1 MTKTLKLLCVAVM
14 VVALMV
20 PGAAM
25 AKTFKIGVS
34 VIVSHPALDA
44 DQKGFEQALKDNG
57 IKAKYDY
64 QNAQG
69 DMSNAQA
76 IARKFK
82 GDNLDLV
89 HCIATPTSQAMVK
102 VITRTPVVYSSVT
115 DPVDAGLVKTMGP
128 AGGNVTGVSDAWPY
142 DRQVKLHHDM
152 VPSAK
157 RWGTIYNAGDAN
169 SVKSITWARAAMKKY
184 GLEYNEVTVSTSAEV
199 HMAAQSLANRVDAV
213 FIISDNTVV
222 SAFESLVKVCNDK
235 NIPLFG
241 GGVESVPRGS
251 IAALGF
257 DYFQVGYTAGLK
269 AVDILKGGKNPGD
282 IPSSLTKRLKL
293 VVNLKAAKAQGLKLD
308 PKYVK
313 MADEVVK

>member
-25 AKTFKIGVS
+25 AKTFRIGVS

-157 RWGTIYNAGDAN
+157 KWGTIYNAGDAN
-169 SVKSITWARAAMKKY
+169 SVKSITWAKAAMKKY
-184 GLEYNEVTVSTSAEV
+184 GLEYIEITVSTSAEV

-269 AVDILKGGKNPGD
+269 AVDILKGGKKPGD

>member
-1 MTKTLKLLCVAVM
+1 MTKTLKWLCVAAM
-14 VVALMV
+14 IAALVV

-25 AKTFKIGVS
+25 AKTFRIGVS
-34 VIVSHPALDA
+34 VIVDHPALAA

-57 IKAKYDY
+57 VMATYDY

-82 GDNLDLV
+82 GDDLDLV
-89 HCIATPTSQAMVK
+89 HSIATPTSQAVVK
-102 VITRTPVVYSSVT
+102 VITMTPVVYSSVT

-142 DRQVKLHHDM
+142 DRQVKLSSEM
-152 VPSAK
+152 VPTAK
-157 RWGTIYNAGDAN
+157 KWGTIYNAGDAN
-169 SVKSITWARAAMKKY
+169 SVKSISWAKAAMKKY
-184 GLEYNEVTVSTSAEV
+184 GLEFIEVTVST
-199 HMAAQSLANRVDAV
+199 QSLADRVDAV

-222 SAFESLVKVCNDK
+222 SAFESLVKVCTDK
-235 NIPLFG
+235 KTPLFG

-269 AVDILKGGKNPGD
+269 AVEILKGGKKAGD
-282 IPSSLTKRLKL
+282 IPSSLTKKLEL
-293 VVNLKAAKAQGLKLD
+293 VVNPKAANAQGLKLD
-308 PKYVK
+308 PKFIE
-313 MADEVVK
+313 MADEVVE

>member
-1 MTKTLKLLCVAVM
+1 MTKKLKCLCVAVM

-157 RWGTIYNAGDAN
+157 KWGTIYNAGDAN
-169 SVKSITWARAAMKKY
+169 SVKSITWAKAAMKKY
-184 GLEYNEVTVSTSAEV
+184 GLEYIEITVSTSAEV

-269 AVDILKGGKNPGD
+269 AVDILKGGKKPGD

>member
-1 MTKTLKLLCVAVM
+1 MTKTLKWLGLAVM
-14 VVALMV
+14 ILALAV

-34 VIVSHPALDA
+34 VIVAHPALDA
-44 DQKGFEQALKDNG
+44 DQKGFEQALKDAG
-57 IKAKYDY
+57 IDAEYDY

-69 DMSNAQA
+69 DMANAQT

-82 GDNLDLV
+82 GDNLDLI

-102 VITRTPVVYSSVT
+102 VITTTPVVYSSVT

-142 DRQVKLHHDM
+142 ERQVKLHSEM

-157 RWGTIYNAGDAN
+157 TWGTIYNAGDAN
-169 SVKSITWARAAMKKY
+169 SVQSVGWARAAMKKY
-184 GLEYNEVTVSTSAEV
+184 GLEFIEVTVSTSAEV
-199 HMAAQSLANRVDAV
+199 HMAAQSLADRVDAV
-213 FIISDNTVV
+213 FIVSDNTVV

-235 NIPLFG
+235 NKPLFG
-241 GGVESVPRGS
+241 GGTESVPRGS

-269 AVDILKGGKNPGD
+269 AVEILKNGKKPGD
-282 IPSSLTKRLKL
+282 VPSSLTQKLRL
-293 VVNLKAAKAQGLKLD
+293 VVNPKAAKDQGLMLD

>member
-1 MTKTLKLLCVAVM
+1 M
-14 VVALMV
+14 VALMV
-20 PGAAM
+20 PGATL
-25 AKTFKIGVS
+25 AKTYKIGVS
-34 VIVSHPALDA
+34 VIVAHPALEA

-57 IKAKYDY
+57 VMAEYDY

-89 HCIATPTSQAMVK
+89 HSIATPTSQAVVK
-102 VITRTPVVYSSVT
+102 VITETPVVYSSVT

-142 DRQVKLHHDM
+142 DRQVKLSSEM
-152 VPSAK
+152 APMAK
-157 RWGTIYNAGDAN
+157 KWGTIYNAGDAN
-169 SVKSITWARAAMKKY
+169 SVKSIGWAKAAMKKY
-184 GLEYNEVTVSTSAEV
+184 GLEFIEVTVSTSAEV
-199 HMAAQSLANRVDAV
+199 HMAAQSLADRVDAV

-222 SAFESLVKVCNDK
+222 SAFESLVKVCTDK
-235 NIPLFG
+235 KKPLFG

-269 AVDILKGGKNPGD
+269 AVDILKGGKKPGD
-282 IPSSLTKRLKL
+282 IPSSLTKKLEL
-293 VVNLKAAKAQGLKLD
+293 VVNPEAAKAQGLMLD
-308 PKYVK
+308 PKYIK

>member
-89 HCIATPTSQAMVK
+89 HCIATPTSQAIVK

-157 RWGTIYNAGDAN
+157 KWGTIYNAGDAN
-169 SVKSITWARAAMKKY
+169 SAKSITWAKAAMKKY
-184 GLEYNEVTVSTSAEV
+184 GLEYIEITVSTSAEV

-269 AVDILKGGKNPGD
+269 AVDILKGGKKPGD

-293 VVNLKAAKAQGLKLD
+293 VVNLKAAKAQGVKLD

>member
-57 IKAKYDY
+57 LKVKYDY

-89 HCIATPTSQAMVK
+89 HCIATPTS
-102 VITRTPVVYSSVT
+102 
-115 DPVDAGLVKTMGP
+115 
-128 AGGNVTGVSDAWPY
+128 
-142 DRQVKLHHDM
+142 
-152 VPSAK
+152 
-157 RWGTIYNAGDAN
+157 
-169 SVKSITWARAAMKKY
+169 
-184 GLEYNEVTVSTSAEV
+184 
-199 HMAAQSLANRVDAV
+199 
-213 FIISDNTVV
+213 
-222 SAFESLVKVCNDK
+222 
-235 NIPLFG
+235 
-241 GGVESVPRGS
+241 
-251 IAALGF
+251 
-257 DYFQVGYTAGLK
+257 
-269 AVDILKGGKNPGD
+269 
-282 IPSSLTKRLKL
+282 
-293 VVNLKAAKAQGLKLD
+293 
-308 PKYVK
+308 
-313 MADEVVK
+313 

>member
-1 MTKTLKLLCVAVM
+1 
-14 VVALMV
+14 
-20 PGAAM
+20 
-25 AKTFKIGVS
+25 
-34 VIVSHPALDA
+34 
-44 DQKGFEQALKDNG
+44 
-57 IKAKYDY
+57 
-64 QNAQG
+64 
-69 DMSNAQA
+69 
-76 IARKFK
+76 
-82 GDNLDLV
+82 
-89 HCIATPTSQAMVK
+89 MVK
-102 VITRTPVVYSSVT
+102 VVTRTPVVYSSVT

-157 RWGTIYNAGDAN
+157 KWGTIYNAGDAN
-169 SVKSITWARAAMKKY
+169 SVKSITWAKAAMKKY
-184 GLEYNEVTVSTSAEV
+184 GLEYIEITVSTSAEV

-282 IPSSLTKRLKL
+282 ISSSLTKKLKL
-293 VVNLKAAKAQGLKLD
+293 VINLKAAADQGLKLD
-308 PKYVK
+308 PKYAE

>member
-157 RWGTIYNAGDAN
+157 KWGTIYNAGDAN
-169 SVKSITWARAAMKKY
+169 SVKSITWAKAAMKKY
-184 GLEYNEVTVSTSAEV
+184 GLEYIEITVSTSAEV

-269 AVDILKGGKNPGD
+269 AVDILKGGKKPGD

>member
-1 MTKTLKLLCVAVM
+1 
-14 VVALMV
+14 
-20 PGAAM
+20 
-25 AKTFKIGVS
+25 
-34 VIVSHPALDA
+34 
-44 DQKGFEQALKDNG
+44 
-57 IKAKYDY
+57 
-64 QNAQG
+64 
-69 DMSNAQA
+69 MSNAQA

-89 HCIATPTSQAMVK
+89 HSIATPTSQAMVK
-102 VITRTPVVYSSVT
+102 VVTKTPVVYSSVT

-142 DRQVKLHHDM
+142 DRQVKLHSEM

-157 RWGTIYNAGDAN
+157 KWGTIYNAGDAN

-184 GLEYNEVTVSTSAEV
+184 GLEYIEVTVSTSAEV
-199 HMAAQSLANRVDAV
+199 HMAAQSLADRVDAV

-269 AVDILKGGKNPGD
+269 AVDILKGGKKPGD

-293 VVNLKAAKAQGLKLD
+293 VINLKAAADQGLKLD